1 KKRSADEAN
10 VATRGDRAKRRE
22 STGSGKDT
30 RGPKT
35 IPVSEFK
42 AGAVPLHV
50 TVTRTSPAI
59 EDNNNGAVDPG
70 FLGVV
75 ALQPCTF
82 TTGSYGWKG
91 GKRLVIDVVNPISD
105 EKKTVQV
112 MLTINATVMG
122 SKLGAGGKEAEVEVE
137 VDSTTSDANAIED
150 EAVEVTD

>member
-1 KKRSADEAN
+1 MSRRVEIEPNA
-10 VATRGDRAKRRE
+10 GRAQGQGRIRE
-22 STGSGKDT
+22 DPKYGPFSQLDT
-30 RGPKT
+30 SRNLTTAAQT

-112 MLTINATVMG
+112 MLT
-122 SKLGAGGKEAEVEVE
+122 
-137 VDSTTSDANAIED
+137 
-150 EAVEVTD
+150 